1 MNNNENKFLIK
12 LINKYSKSNDKKF
25 YSLTGD
31 PFIKEDIL
39 AGIETLFKGQIT
51 MSTITKRFEE
61 KFAKFVGSKYALMV
75 NSGSSA
81 NLLAFFSSINPKN
94 KTKLKKND
102 ECLIPAICWSTS
114 LWPIVQAGLKPKFV
128 DVNLDNFNFD
138 IEKLE
143 KKITSKTKA
152 IMAVHV
158 LGNSTKMTALMKIV
172 KKYKLTLIED
182 TCESLGS
189 QYNNKF
195 LGTFGKFGTYSFYV
209 SHQLIAGEGGMLVCN
224 DYNDYKIAHTLRAHG
239 WDRGLKKNSKSNFNF
254 VNSGFNLRP
263 LDLTAAIGLNQLK
276 RLKKSNNLRTNNRN
290 KIIDSL
296 LSSPKWK
303 DQFTFFEAEKNLK
316 PSWFGLPLLLNKKF
330 IKDKKSFMNKLNK
343 NGIETRPIISGNF
356 LNQPSINLYKLN
368 KSKEKF
374 PVAQEIEDRG
384 FFIGLHA
391 RNIEKKEII
400 KLTNNLLSIN

>member
-1 MNNNENKFLIK
+1 MKFNYPLLENAFTKGDISEGIK
-12 LINKYSKSNDKKF
+12 VIKSEKLTMGAKTIEFEKKF
-25 YSLTGD
+25 SK
-31 PFIKEDIL
+31 FIK
-39 AGIETLFKGQIT
+39 
-51 MSTITKRFEE
+51 
-61 KFAKFVGSKYALMV
+61 SKYCLMV

-81 NLLAFFSSINPKN
+81 NLLAMFALINPK
-94 KTKLKKND
+94 KKNRLKRGD
-102 ECLIPAICWSTS
+102 ECLVPAVCWSTS
-114 LWPIVQAGLKPKFV
+114 LWPIYQTGLVPKFIDV
-128 DVNLDNFNFD
+128 DLKNYSMSFEA
-138 IEKLE
+138 IQ
-143 KKITSKTKA
+143 KKITKKTKA
-152 IMAVHV
+152 IMIINV
-158 LGNSTKMTALMKIV
+158 LGNCSEIDKIKNFA
-172 KKYKLTLIED
+172 KKKNLFLIED
-182 TCESLGS
+182 NCESLGS
-189 QYNNKF
+189 SYKNKL
-195 LGTFGKFGTYSFYV
+195 LGTFGDFSTFSFYY
-209 SHQLIAGEGGMLVCN
+209 SHQLTAGEGGMIVCKN
-224 DYNDYKIAHTLRAHG
+224 LKDYKLLQTLRAHG
-239 WDRGLKKNSKSNFNF
+239 WDREIKKTKNTFNF
-254 VNSGFNLRP
+254 VNQGFNLRP